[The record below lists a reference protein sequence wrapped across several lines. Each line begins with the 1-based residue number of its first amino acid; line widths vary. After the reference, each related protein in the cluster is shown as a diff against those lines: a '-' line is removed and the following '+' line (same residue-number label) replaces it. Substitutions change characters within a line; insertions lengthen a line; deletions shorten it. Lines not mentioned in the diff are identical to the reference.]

1 MSHIGGV
8 LDGTAH
14 GDAVN
19 VFVAKESLS
28 IFWSY
33 ASDSYN
39 LRNDELS
46 IRLFDLLS
54 YLRDTL

>member
-1 MSHIGGV
+1 MDHIGGV

-19 VFVAKESLS
+19 AFVAKECLS
-28 IFWSY
+28 IFRLY

-39 LRNDELS
+39 VRNEKMS
-46 IRLFDLLS
+46 VRLFDLLS
-54 YLRDTL
+54 DLRDPL